1 MTKMAVLATIVVL
14 ANLAVAAIHGQAHV
28 ALGVGLDDW
37 QTAFV
42 RIVVLAAPIVSVVL
56 YWTPLRDWGARLL
69 AISMLGALLFGI
81 YYHLI
86 AVSNDH
92 LGHLPEGDAR
102 GMFTTTALL
111 LIPVEAVG
119 AAFGFWSAWKFR
131 TRRSTP

>member
-1 MTKMAVLATIVVL
+1 MNKMAILATVVVV
-14 ANLAVAAIHGQAHV
+14 ANLAVATIHGQAHV

-42 RIVVLAAPIVSVVL
+42 RVVVVAAPIVSVVL

-102 GMFTTTALL
+102 GLFTATALL
-111 LIPVEAVG
+111 LIPAEAVG
-119 AAFGFWSAWKFR
+119 AAFSFWSAWKLR
-131 TRRSTP
+131 GTRRQP